1 MKKIQVLSLVAALAV
16 AFSFSACNSDSVESA
31 TLGSSDTD
39 SISYAIGVLIGQNVP
54 KDFYTDI
61 NYALVAKAIKDVRD
75 SSTVLTVEDAQSFM
89 QRYGDKQNETRYA
102 ANVQEGEDYLA
113 ANGQKE
119 GVITTASGLQYE
131 VLEEGTGPKPT
142 AGDVVKTNYVG
153 KFIDGEIFDQND
165 GIEFPLNGVIRGWTE
180 GIQLMAVGS
189 KYRFHIPYEL
199 AYGERGYQGAIE
211 PYKTL
216 VFEVELLDINPPKAQ
231 GGAQ

>member
-1 MKKIQVLSLVAALAV
+1 MKKIQLFSLVAALAV
-16 AFSFSACNSDSVESA
+16 ALTFSACNSDSVKTAKLS
-31 TLGSSDTD
+31 SSDTD

-54 KDFYTDI
+54 TDFYADL
-61 NYALVAKAIKDVRD
+61 NYALIAKAIMDVRD
-75 SSTVLTVEDAQSFM
+75 SSTVLTVEDAQSYM
-89 QRYGDKQNETRYA
+89 QRYGDKQNEARYA

-131 VLEEGTGPKPT
+131 VLVEGTGPKPT
-142 AGDVVKTNYVG
+142 AGDVVKTNYKG
-153 KFIDGEIFDQND
+153 TFINGEIFDQND

-180 GIQLMAVGS
+180 GIQLMSVGS

-211 PYKTL
+211 PYTTL
-216 VFEVELLDINPPKAQ
+216 VFEVELLDINPPKQAE
-231 GGAQ
+231 